1 MLEDDYM
8 RRIHINWRLDTN
20 YVNTMKGFTTSEE
33 GKILGIEEC
42 YTEQIT
48 KQGTMLMV
56 ENYDIG
62 DLQSVR

>member
-1 MLEDDYM
+1 MGEDAYM

-33 GKILGIEEC
+33 GKILGLAEC

-48 KQGTMLMV
+48 KQGSTLIV
-56 ENYDIG
+56 ETYNIE
-62 DLQSVR
+62 DLQSVK